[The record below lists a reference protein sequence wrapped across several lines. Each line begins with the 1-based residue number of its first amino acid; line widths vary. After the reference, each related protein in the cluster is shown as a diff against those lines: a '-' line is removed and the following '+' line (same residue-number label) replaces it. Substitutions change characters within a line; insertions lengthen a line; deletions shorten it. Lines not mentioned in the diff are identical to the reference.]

1 MMAKGE
7 ANAIDRHVG
16 RRVFQLRT
24 DRGLT
29 QRQLAAAIGTT
40 YQQLQKY
47 EKGVNRIGAGR
58 LYAIA
63 QALDVPVP
71 LFFQGI
77 ADSERVAPLEGA
89 PRPTMETALADMIPD
104 TKARRAIA
112 GLCEAVAQ
120 SKR

>member
-1 MMAKGE
+1 MAKGE
-7 ANAIDRHVG
+7 ANAVDRHVG
-16 RRVFQLRT
+16 RRVYQLRR
-24 DRGLT
+24 DRGIT

-47 EKGVNRIGAGR
+47 EKGINRIGAGR

-77 ADSERVAPLEGA
+77 MDSERLAPVEGT
-89 PRPTMETALADMIPD
+89 PRPTMELALADMIPD
-104 TKARRAIA
+104 RKTRQAIA
-112 GLCEAVAQ
+112 GLFEAVAA